1 MSDGSIDSTSSDG
14 ITVVTINRPA
24 KRNAMNAGMC
34 DDLRRAWEV
43 FRDSDDRVAILRA
56 EGNTFTAGADLSN
69 PPSQFWKAVPD
80 VGIDIGKPVIAVVQ
94 GPVVGMGVAM
104 VAFCDLCV
112 ASSDSK
118 FIYPEAK
125 VGVAAG
131 LISALVARIPHKIAL
146 ELILLGEP
154 LPAQRAYEVGLVN
167 RLTAPGAQ
175 MEEAMHMASVMTTA
189 APLVLKF
196 LKKMTYETLPRSPIE
211 TMYRA
216 QQQAEQVALSADAR
230 EGLLAFKEKRSPA
243 FKGI

>member
-1 MSDGSIDSTSSDG
+1 MSNGSIDTTSSDG
-14 ITVVTINRPA
+14 ITVITINRPD
-24 KRNAMNAGMC
+24 KRNALSAAMC

-56 EGNTFTAGADLSN
+56 EGSCFTAGADLSN

-94 GPVVGMGVAM
+94 GPVVGLGVAM

-131 LISALVARIPHKIAL
+131 LISALVARVPQKIAL

-154 LPAQRAYEVGLVN
+154 MPAQRAYEVGLVN
-167 RLTAPGAQ
+167 RLTEPGAQ
-175 MEEAMHMASVMTTA
+175 MDEAMRMAKVMTA
-189 APLVLKF
+189 GAPLVFKF
-196 LKKMTYETLPRSPIE
+196 LKKMTYETLPRSPVE
-211 TMYRA
+211 TMYRT
-216 QQQAEQVALSADAR
+216 QQQAEQVALSADAV
-230 EGLLAFKEKRSPA
+230 EGLLAFKEKRPPA
-243 FKGI
+243 FKGL

>member
-56 EGNTFTAGADLSN
+56 EGSTFTAGADLSN

-154 LPAQRAYEVGLVN
+154 IPAQRAYEVGLVN

>member
-1 MSDGSIDSTSSDG
+1 MNDGSIDTRSNDG
-14 ITVVTINRPA
+14 ITVITLNRPA
-24 KRNAMNAGMC
+24 KRNALNAGMC

-56 EGNTFTAGADLSN
+56 EGNTFTAGADLGN

-94 GPVVGMGVAM
+94 GPVVGLGVAM

-112 ASSDSK
+112 ASSDTR

-125 VGVAAG
+125 VGIAAG

-154 LPAQRAYEVGLVN
+154 VPAQRAYEVGLVN
-167 RLTAPGAQ
+167 RLTPPGGQ
-175 MEEAMHMASVMTTA
+175 MEEALGMAKVLATA

-196 LKKMTYETLPRSPIE
+196 LKQTTYETLPKSPIE

-216 QQQAEQVALSADAR
+216 QHQAEAVALSADAR
-230 EGLLAFKEKRSPA
+230 EGLLAFKEKRPPV
-243 FKGI
+243 FKGV